1 MSVVSFKID
10 RELKKKMQ
18 KYKHINWSEVLRE
31 AVERRI
37 KIEET
42 LKSHEFDLALA
53 LKASEEIDKIRKKTS
68 GIWNGAEE
76 VRKWRIIRK

>member
-1 MSVVSFKID
+1 VSVVSFKID

-42 LKSHEFDLALA
+42 LK
-53 LKASEEIDKIRKKTS
+53 KR
-68 GIWNGAEE
+68 
-76 VRKWRIIRK
+76 V